1 MGCFYYLVGRVEY
14 KRQPRYDGQT
24 MFEDIN
30 NREFVN
36 NMPLYLDQTIG
47 ERYVHLVYLS
57 ACTMGACIYGD
68 IIPLALYE
76 QLYTFVT
83 MFTARIFL
91 AFLYAEAASYL
102 IRIHSSYSTHL
113 KKLHN
118 MKKWMRYH
126 KISGPIIAR
135 VAKY

>member
-1 MGCFYYLVGRVEY
+1 
-14 KRQPRYDGQT
+14 
-24 MFEDIN
+24 
-30 NREFVN
+30 
-36 NMPLYLDQTIG
+36 
-47 ERYVHLVYLS
+47 
-57 ACTMGACIYGD
+57 MGACIYGD

-126 KISGPIIAR
+126 KISHTIIAR
-135 VAKY
+135 VARYQ